1 MAVDKRLDVSRVW
14 CGSICFIG
22 ETEAFSI
29 MHYGSKK
36 VLGFAKKP
44 GFRKCLECVDIYA
57 TLSSCFDTMTGKPV
71 KFITDPAKVFW
82 GKECVG
88 FYNDH
93 DIEHAPYKG
102 KFQNQRIENFHG
114 RLKGFLV
121 SYFFN
126 RLMPDENVKRLF
138 WSTLEAKK
146 PGCKSKV
153 LKMSLKQRTQNRL
166 VRDVVFSLDVFQDE
180 LDNWLLKAVED
191 INGLPYQK
199 TGFLSELSISEVDV
213 YLNFNPAIIPGT
225 SYPGSKII
233 EEISSENI
241 EPTDLAY
248 DKALESLDM
257 NSENFSNLL
266 KRLREDP
273 DGQVKLM
280 VFGFK
285 SILAKVEQGKGEIL
299 TELEQERQE
308 KMALNTRLNELL
320 MEYKET
326 KQKLDEVMR
335 QVSKVQ
341 AEEEIKQR
349 RRLQRKNRVRRLP
362 LTPIDLDFF
371 LKFMSD
377 TKSKRHRFLV
387 CRLRLCL
394 LMLFLTGLPVG
405 DLGQFK
411 VEHLKPLLGRKR
423 KGRKTPRGLVV
434 WLGKQKKMHRIPLTP
449 AGEKLA
455 SQFEKDFKIF
465 LDLVDK
471 NLEARLTCNVSK
483 PIKPIA
489 REHLTRSLNMALK
502 QYDTETTVYR
512 TDSFRRGYIKHFY
525 KSTGDL
531 QFVSKM
537 VGHAKIETTSQ
548 YTDLDD
554 TDVMDGLIRYGLVE
568 KGVEDQEA
576 TERQENEGDNFK
588 PCVE

>member
-1 MAVDKRLDVSRVW
+1 M
-14 CGSICFIG
+14 
-22 ETEAFSI
+22 
-29 MHYGSKK
+29 
-36 VLGFAKKP
+36 
-44 GFRKCLECVDIYA
+44 
-57 TLSSCFDTMTGKPV
+57 
-71 KFITDPAKVFW
+71 
-82 GKECVG
+82 
-88 FYNDH
+88 
-93 DIEHAPYKG
+93 
-102 KFQNQRIENFHG
+102 
-114 RLKGFLV
+114 
-121 SYFFN
+121 
-126 RLMPDENVKRLF
+126 
-138 WSTLEAKK
+138 
-146 PGCKSKV
+146 
-153 LKMSLKQRTQNRL
+153 
-166 VRDVVFSLDVFQDE
+166 
-180 LDNWLLKAVED
+180 ED

-213 YLNFNPAIIPGT
+213 YLNFKAAIIPGT
-225 SYPGSKII
+225 SYPGSKSI

-248 DKALESLDM
+248 VKALESLDM

-273 DGQVKLM
+273 DGQAKLM

-285 SILAKVEQGKGEIL
+285 SILAKVEQGKSEIL
-299 TELEQERQE
+299 TELEQEKKEKQVERQE

-326 KQKLDEVMR
+326 KQKLDEVVV

-394 LMLFLTGLPVG
+394 LMLFLTGLRVG

-455 SQFEKDFKIF
+455 SQFEKDFEIF
-465 LDLVDK
+465 LDFVDK